1 MLFVMALSTA
11 GAAIPSPAHADYK
24 SFKFSPEKPYY
35 FEDGKVDFGT
45 YNGFRRYHADCHVC
59 HGPAGLGSS
68 YAPALL
74 DSVKDIEWPVFV
86 DVIVR
91 GREGLDNK
99 VMPSFAA
106 NPNVL
111 AYMADIYAY
120 LKARADG
127 VVGANRPAKFPKVKK

>member
-1 MLFVMALSTA
+1 MTA
-11 GAAIPSPAHADYK
+11 FGAFASPVNADYK
-24 SFKFSPEKPYY
+24 SFEFSPEKPYY
-35 FEDGKVDFGT
+35 FENGKVDFGT

-74 DSVKDIEWPVFV
+74 DSVKTIAWPDFV
-86 DVIVR
+86 DAIVR
-91 GREGLDNK
+91 GREGMDNR

-111 AYMADIYAY
+111 SYMTDIYAY
-120 LKARADG
+120 LRARADG
-127 VVGANRPAKFPKVKK
+127 VVGISRPDRFPKIKKQ